1 VVTWARFVIRF
12 RVFILVIIAGITGLL
27 GYAMRDLTIDPDVI
41 GYFPSDDPA
50 VELFNRI
57 GDEYG
62 GTSMAIIALETDEIF
77 RRQTIADIA
86 ALTDSL
92 KTVPGVV
99 SVTSLADVIDIR
111 STSEGLEIA
120 RLINTDNLPADSV
133 ELAQLRTYALSK
145 DLVRGRILSEDHT
158 TTALIV
164 RLSQGIDETGVA
176 RELRTMVDR
185 QGYSYSFYF
194 GGFPF
199 QMLQISEVI
208 IEDLRTLIPISVM
221 VVMLC
226 LLLGLRG
233 LWGVLLPLLTV
244 LGATVWTLGL
254 MAFLKVPLTILS
266 DVVPVILIAVGSA
279 YGIHVVNRFLEMRS
293 KTPESNDNPVHALS
307 EIGVSVFLAG
317 FTTLIGFLSF
327 VFGSYLTLVRDFG
340 IFTSIGIACALVLA
354 LSFVP
359 AALSLN
365 PVLKKIRSPH
375 KSAPRSAS
383 PYWNRMAHF
392 VLKNQSAIIF
402 GGILVAVV
410 AAMGIPRIEREAAI
424 LDYFKP
430 GTGIRRAERIL
441 KEKFGG
447 SIPLQIVVKG
457 DVREPATLRAME
469 RTADFLDS
477 LPGVGNTQ
485 SVADLIKEMHEAIGK
500 TYTIPESR
508 AKIVN
513 LWFLLDGES
522 IMEQLVKSD
531 YSEGVI
537 QATVSDMTTKR
548 VRRLVTTINTYVD
561 STRCPDCSLQQTGLH
576 VIYRNLD
583 ESIVT
588 TLYSSLSIAVVLVF
602 LALLLLL
609 RSFSRALIGLIPIVF
624 TLVVIFGV
632 MGWVGL
638 PLDIVT
644 VLIGSVSIGIGIDY
658 SIHFIHRLRHE
669 LSGNVSS
676 HEALAR
682 TLRTTGKAIIVN
694 MVTVALGFLVLVFA
708 DLIPLQ
714 QFGILV
720 AITMVGSGIGALS
733 LLPAAMIS
741 PNDHPKRR

>member
-1 VVTWARFVIRF
+1 MVTWARFVIRF

-27 GYAMRDLTIDPDVI
+27 GYAMKDLTIDPDVI

-62 GTSMAIIALETDEIF
+62 GTSLAIIALETDEIF
-77 RRQTIADIA
+77 RRKTIADIA

-92 KTVPGVV
+92 KTVPGVA
-99 SVTSLADVIDIR
+99 SVTSLADVIDIQ

-120 RLINTDNLPADSV
+120 RLINTDDLPADSA
-133 ELAQLRTYALSK
+133 ELSQLRAYALSK
-145 DLVRGRILSEDHT
+145 DLIRGRILSEDHT
-158 TTALIV
+158 TTALVV
-164 RLSQGIDETGVA
+164 RLSQGVDETSVA
-176 RELRTMVDR
+176 RELRTMVGN
-185 QGYSYSFYF
+185 QEYSYSFYF

-226 LLLGLRG
+226 LLLGLRSFR
-233 LWGVLLPLLTV
+233 GVLLPMLTV

-254 MAFLKVPLTILS
+254 MAILNVPLTILS

-279 YGIHVVNRFLEMRS
+279 YGIHVVNRFLEIRNTS
-293 KTPESNDNPVHALS
+293 PESNDNPVRALS
-307 EIGVSVFLAG
+307 EIGVSVLLAG
-317 FTTLIGFLSF
+317 LTTLIGFLSF
-327 VFGSYLTLVRDFG
+327 IFGSYLILVRDFG

-365 PVLKKIRSPH
+365 PVLKRIRSPH
-375 KSAPRSAS
+375 ESRPLSAS
-383 PYWNRMAHF
+383 RFWNPMAHF
-392 VLKNQSAIIF
+392 VLKRRRAILVV
-402 GGILVAVV
+402 GILATVV
-410 AAMGIPRIEREAAI
+410 AAIGIPRIEREAAI

-430 GTGIRRAERIL
+430 GTGIRRSERIL

-457 DVREPATLRAME
+457 DVREPATLKAME

-485 SVADLIKEMHEAIGK
+485 SVADLIKEMHEAIGE
-500 TYTIPESR
+500 TYSIPESR

-513 LWFLLDGES
+513 LWFLLEGES
-522 IMEQLVKSD
+522 IMEQLVNSD
-531 YSEGVI
+531 YSEGIV

-548 VRRLVTTINTYVD
+548 VRHLVTTIDTYVD
-561 STRCPDCSLQQTGLH
+561 SARCPDCSLQQTGLH

-714 QFGILV
+714 QFGVLV
-720 AITMVGSGIGALS
+720 AITMFGSGIGALS
-733 LLPAAMIS
+733 LLPAAMI
-741 PNDHPKRR
+741 PPK